1 MTVKEYLPTLIY
13 APPAMAGKIFE
24 ANSVHPGGPKPLFG
38 QPCQC
43 LAEFFREEFLKHH
56 RCLEEYREYYSDRAI
71 TQAEEALG
79 RILQQMEELSRRDD
93 ACEVVGQLLRQFD
106 AVTKLSA
113 FSEPRTFH

>member
-1 MTVKEYLPTLIY
+1 MPAKHRAITSEFGGLPRPLY
-13 APPAMAGKIFE
+13 
-24 ANSVHPGGPKPLFG
+24 GGS
-38 QPCQC
+38 PCQC

-56 RCLEEYREYYSDRAI
+56 QCLEQYREYYSDRAI

-79 RILQQMEELSRRDD
+79 RILRQMEELSRRDD
-93 ACEVVGQLLRQFD
+93 ACEVVGQLLKQFD

>member
-1 MTVKEYLPTLIY
+1 MSAKTRESIFDHAGLPR
-13 APPAMAGKIFE
+13 
-24 ANSVHPGGPKPLFG
+24 PLFG
-38 QPCQC
+38 QPCSC
-43 LAEFFREEFLKHH
+43 LADFFREEFLKHH
-56 RCLEEYREYYSDRAI
+56 QCLEEYREYYSDRAI

-79 RILQQMEELSRRDD
+79 RILQQMEELCRRED

>member
-1 MTVKEYLPTLIY
+1 MPAKHREMSLEFAGLPR
-13 APPAMAGKIFE
+13 
-24 ANSVHPGGPKPLFG
+24 PLFG
-38 QPCQC
+38 APYQC

-56 RCLEEYREYYSDRAI
+56 HCLEQHREYYSDRAI

-79 RILQQMEELSRRDD
+79 RILRQMEELSRRED

-113 FSEPRTFH
+113 LSEPRTFH

>member
-1 MTVKEYLPTLIY
+1 MPAKYREVTLEH
-13 APPAMAGKIFE
+13 AGL
-24 ANSVHPGGPKPLFG
+24 SRPLYG
-38 QPCQC
+38 APCQC

-56 RCLEEYREYYSDRAI
+56 KCLEQQREYYSDRAI

-79 RILQQMEELSRRDD
+79 RILQQMENLCRRDD

-113 FSEPRTFH
+113 FSEPRTFN